1 MDNLRGKVYL
11 IRVMA
16 KSDMMAHGVKGNI
29 QDKENYMMRMKKS
42 NMTENLLRE
51 NTVKILR
58 INNHNIFK

>member
-1 MDNLRGKVYL
+1 
-11 IRVMA
+11 
-16 KSDMMAHGVKGNI
+16 
-29 QDKENYMMRMKKS
+29 MMRMKKS

>member
-29 QDKENYMMRMKKS
+29 QDKEYD
-42 NMTENLLRE
+42 ENEKVEYDGEFVEGEYRE
-51 NTVKILR
+51 DSENK
-58 INNHNIFK
+58 